1 MKPLV
6 LSLILFVML
15 LMPATTWAQT
25 KIKLQQADHYTTKIV
40 KSTAVDRLKGNVIF
54 THGNTTIHCDSA
66 YFNKKANSLEA
77 FGNVRM
83 QIADDIL
90 TGRQL
95 KYDGNT
101 RQADFQP
108 ISGEHR
114 KEGN

>member
-1 MKPLV
+1 MKPLL
-6 LSLILFVML
+6 LSIILFVML
-15 LMPATTWAQT
+15 VPATSSAQT
-25 KIKLQQADHYTTKIV
+25 KIKLQQADQYTTKSV
-40 KSTAVDRLKGNVIF
+40 KGTAIDRFMGNVIF

-101 RQADFQP
+101 RQADLQP
-108 ISGEHR
+108 VSGEHR
-114 KEGN
+114 TEDN

>member
-1 MKPLV
+1 MNPL
-6 LSLILFVML
+6 LLPIILCMML
-15 LMPATTWAQT
+15 VHGTTMAQT
-25 KIKLQQADHYTTKIV
+25 KINLQQADRYTQKRV
-40 KSTAVDRLKGNVIF
+40 KDTTIDRFKGNVVF

-90 TGRQL
+90 TGRHL

-101 RQADFQP
+101 RQADLQP
-108 ISGEHR
+108 ASGEHR
-114 KEGN
+114 RKGN

>member
-6 LSLILFVML
+6 LSIILFVML
-15 LMPATTWAQT
+15 IPATSWAQT
-25 KIKLQQADHYTTKIV
+25 KIKLQQADRYAP
-40 KSTAVDRLKGNVIF
+40 KSVRGTAIDRFKGNVVF

-90 TGRQL
+90 TGRKL

-101 RQADFQP
+101 RQADMQ
-108 ISGEHR
+108 
-114 KEGN
+114 